1 MKTTLEQPY
10 KQFFGT
16 LANQHRLDI
25 INGLE
30 HGPKNVSELCKQ
42 TNKNQTTM
50 SHNLTRLE
58 ICGFVAVKQDGK
70 KRIYTLN
77 QKTIKPLLK
86 LMHKHMNEHCKHVIG
101 GTCNE

>member
-1 MKTTLEQPY
+1 MKTTLKQPY

-25 INGLE
+25 ITALAQGA
-30 HGPKNVSELCKQ
+30 KNVSELCDHTK
-42 TNKNQTTM
+42 NNQTTL

-58 ICGFVAVKQDGK
+58 ICGFVTVQQEGK

-77 QKTIKPLLK
+77 QKTIKPLLN
-86 LMHKHMNEHCKHVIG
+86 LMQTHVHNHCRHVIG
-101 GTCNE
+101 GLT